1 MTSHFGLMVV
11 FSALVSIVFTF
22 ISKNGAI
29 ERLKYFMVLF
39 GSFIVLSI
47 LAGWLMYPLP
57 L

>member
-11 FSALVSIVFTF
+11 FSALVSLVFTF
-22 ISKNGAI
+22 ISKDGAM
-29 ERLKYFMVLF
+29 ERLKYFVVLF
-39 GSFIVLSI
+39 GSFIVLSV

>member
-1 MTSHFGLMVV
+1 MTSHFGLLVV

-22 ISKNGAI
+22 ISKDGAR
-29 ERLKYFMVLF
+29 ERFKYFIVLF
-39 GSFIVLSI
+39 GSFVVLSF